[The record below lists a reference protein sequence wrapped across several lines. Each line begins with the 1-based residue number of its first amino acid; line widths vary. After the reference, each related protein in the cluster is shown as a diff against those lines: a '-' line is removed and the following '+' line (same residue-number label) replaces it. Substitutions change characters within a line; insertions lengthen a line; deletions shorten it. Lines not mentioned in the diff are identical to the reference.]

1 MTVVLDTNA
10 VVQMFGVRSQHK
22 RLKGAITEGQLNV
35 AISTAIWLE
44 YEEVIV
50 RYARRVNWERVA
62 QIFDLTAQLYETIL
76 HVEPRFHWRLITT
89 DPDDDKFADCA
100 IAAEADF
107 LITEDG
113 HFAVL
118 RDAGH
123 KPQPITPESFVRD
136 VLEVGE

>member
-1 MTVVLDTNA
+1 MTVVLDTNT
-10 VVQMFGVRSQHK
+10 VVQMFGARSPHA
-22 RLKGAITEGQLNV
+22 RLKTAFTSGQLNV
-35 AISTAIWLE
+35 AISTGIWLE

-50 RYARRVNWERVA
+50 RYADRLNWEQVA
-62 QIFDLTAQLYETIL
+62 QIFDLAEQLYGNVR
-76 HVEPRFHWRLITT
+76 HVEPGFHWRLITS

-107 LITEDG
+107 LITQDG

-118 RDAGH
+118 RSAGH

-136 VLEVGE
+136 VLDEKT